1 VAESREV
8 DVAQHLNLKASIGF
22 SAVSAL
28 FVVSASTALIAQ
40 AEARAPRVYPAIS
53 LDTVLARDAD
63 TFEADRTIEAAC
75 RKSGQNKHV
84 CLCVTHIM
92 KYELTLAEH
101 RAATRLY
108 GQPANRTALHDVLK
122 NEGVSPAQINLVED
136 MERSLTKDKDFAL
149 RCSEA
154 KAYYKEAAE

>member
-1 VAESREV
+1 M
-8 DVAQHLNLKASIGF
+8 AQHLNLKASIGS
-22 SAVSAL
+22 SAISAL
-28 FVVSASTALIAQ
+28 FVVSASMALVAQ
-40 AEARAPRVYPAIS
+40 AEARTPQIYPAIS
-53 LDTVLARDAD
+53 SNTLLARDAD

-108 GQPANRTALHDVLK
+108 GQPANRTALHNLLQK
-122 NEGVSPAQINLVED
+122 EGVSPAQINLAED
-136 MERSLTKDKDFAL
+136 MERSLTQDNDFAL

-154 KAYYKEAAE
+154 KAYYKEVAE